1 MASEMI
7 SKGIIGLPHT
17 LAHSLH
23 GYDSN
28 YQSQN
33 WSGAMLYMLDFFEMS
48 CQLVS
53 LVLLGQLKSEVPEL
67 KNDPAINKIIGK
79 IDTKRPL
86 SFGDWANDILTP
98 LVSLSLS
105 KMGDNAFVKSI
116 STVISPK
123 KHIILGRKGEASIV
137 KIRNDYKGHGTILSQ
152 DIYKG
157 VVHQLEGRLD
167 ELVEALMPL
176 ADMNFHAGL
185 ADGKIMQL
193 NGNDVDTAHG
203 DGSAKEG
210 HYYFKSGDKTID
222 IFPLAFCNEDGHI
235 YIFQTLKEESAT
247 FVSSN
252 ENALSWT
259 GNKWNDE
266 FDAWMQELCP
276 SFDISRT
283 LNWEQWKELLGSNAS
298 SFLSRLYAEKKYNR
312 ELFVEREALTAELDS
327 FLQSDSRI
335 FPLLGEAG
343 QGKTTQLCYW
353 TETFSET
360 DEGIMIFSGSEFAES
375 NLEAKLKASFGWAP
389 HKPVSGL
396 ADSLANAARTKGKT
410 VLILIDAINECIE
423 YPNLNDDADGPLML
437 YQDLYR
443 IFIEPGHTEF
453 KILFTC
459 RNYTWKNLLM
469 PVASKQDQKL
479 FYNSGN
485 EESTAVKGFTDK
497 EVENAYH
504 IYGELYQMKTPF
516 ETLSRG
522 ITIRMKDPLVLK
534 MSCTNYLGRQF
545 PESMREFT
553 SLALFH
559 KMVQDISLSYAGNR
573 QVDILR
579 NIAGYILASYQE
591 GNAIDSVM
599 MSDLQTALEDHTSP
613 LHKAATLIF
622 KKDGYSVAFA
632 ELLNKP
638 ERPILRLVDNEKI
651 QFIYERFL
659 EYMLAILFF
668 EKHGRKQENIPCETF
683 VSTIEKATANEVFMS
698 AMRNVLIMDYVATGK
713 PYTLIELSKK
723 QDCGFEIMSLA
734 TDVMNIMVRENYENE
749 VFSLL
754 EELIGYTSDEC
765 AAIIPEYNAV
775 TKTIESNKAD
785 QNTIARHKELSSVI
799 APLIKQ
805 RSLASVTLLNGVMLT
820 DFHNEGL
827 YSKDPFNLLWNLLL
841 DPVTEVKND
850 VCMFAYYVSN
860 KKFTLSGTPLKEN
873 LSQQIV
879 NRMYKEICSTPLLAI
894 PFGERRR
901 KSAISNLEVGT
912 RLNVLLIID
921 ALISGQGQDRGRV
934 GAMLNETTN
943 VFKHITANFSLIK
956 VLMPFFQM
964 VLRKQLTFQSD
975 YVNNVIEYQTFWDD
989 AIVPRHTTDCS
1000 WSREDLKEGMKFIFQ
1015 YSRYFAADAPRP
1027 AEEAPDFKPFRS
1039 KVISAYKTG
1048 DSFTYFLLERILII
1062 MGICSWEDIYP
1073 IMKAFREG
1081 EIKDTEWFD
1090 YSQMSLIY
1098 ILYQLGLKMDTYPE
1112 YAWEMLSDW
1121 CEEWT
1126 LKCKGY
1132 FKGRNSHKANPRQ
1145 LYKRNVM
1152 TWYAMVWACR
1162 HGDIQDPEQGNAP
1175 LFRRLISDAID
1186 SRDTELLVHLIENI
1200 SELVTD
1206 SGYIYTALDLLLA
1219 VMSRIDSQKM
1229 LDEFNE
1235 DIVTLIGKVLGTA
1248 KNYFPAEVNAF
1259 LKRDLSGLSFPGI
1272 SKYKDELLSYNPG
1285 GERLSD
1291 LFTHKFGNF
1300 LIWSL
1305 IHEEAV
1311 DAFAYEA
1318 MLLAPD
1324 SKDSFEWF
1332 DKVVR
1337 VLFKHLFKAK
1347 L

>member
-1 MASEMI
+1 MTSETL
-7 SKGIIGLPHT
+7 SKAIDRLPHT

-23 GYDSN
+23 GYEAKIQD
-28 YQSQN
+28 QN
-33 WSGAMLYMLDFFEMS
+33 WSGAMHYMLDFFEMT
-48 CQLVS
+48 CQYIS

-67 KNDPAINKIIGK
+67 KNDPAITKVISK
-79 IDTKRPL
+79 IDFKRPL

-98 LVSLSLS
+98 LV
-105 KMGDNAFVKSI
+105 GIAGTHIGGNPFVKSLG
-116 STVISPK
+116 SVISPK
-123 KHIILGRKGEASIV
+123 KHIILGRKGEQSIV
-137 KIRNDYKGHGTILSQ
+137 KIRNDYKGHGTTLSQ
-152 DIYKG
+152 EIYKG
-157 VVHQLEGRLD
+157 VVMQLEDRLM

-176 ADMNFHAGL
+176 ADMEFYAGL
-185 ADGKIMQL
+185 NDGQALQL
-193 NGNDVDTAHG
+193 NGNDLSKTDAAENVKAR
-203 DGSAKEG
+203 
-210 HYYFKSGDKTID
+210 HYYIKDGDKIID
-222 IFPLAFCNEDGHI
+222 LFPLAFCNEKGHI
-235 YIFQTLKEESAT
+235 YIFQTLKEEYTT
-247 FVSSN
+247 FVSSS
-252 ENALSWT
+252 EDALSWT
-259 GNKWNDE
+259 GDSWNTE
-266 FDAWMQELCP
+266 FDAWMQELSA

-283 LNWEQWKELLGSNAS
+283 LNWEQWLQLLGSNAS
-298 SFLSRLYAEKKYNR
+298 SFLNRLYAEKKYNR
-312 ELFVEREALTAELDS
+312 DLFVERDSLTKELNS
-327 FLQSDSRI
+327 FLQCEASV

-360 DEGIMIFSGSEFAES
+360 EEGIMIFSGSEFAEV
-375 NLEAKLKASFGWAP
+375 NLETKLKASFGWSA
-389 HKPVSGL
+389 HKPIKGL
-396 ADSLANAARTKGKT
+396 VDSLANAARSKGKK

-423 YPNLNDDADGPLML
+423 YPNLENDTDGPLML
-437 YQDLYR
+437 YKDLYR
-443 IFIEPGHTEF
+443 IFIEPGYKEF
-453 KILFTC
+453 KLLFTC
-459 RNYTWKNLLM
+459 RNYTWKNLIM
-469 PVASKQDQKL
+469 PVASKQDQTL

-485 EESTAVKGFTDK
+485 EEDTAVKGFTDK
-497 EVENAYH
+497 EVESAYH

-516 ETLSRG
+516 EKLSRG

-534 MSCTNYLGRQF
+534 MSCTNYLGTQF
-545 PESMREFT
+545 PEAMREFT

-573 QVDILR
+573 QVEILR
-579 NIAGYILASYQE
+579 EIAGFILDSYLQ
-591 GNAIDSVM
+591 GNATDSVM
-599 MSDLQTALEDHTSP
+599 MSDLQVALEDHSSE

-668 EKHGRKQENIPCETF
+668 EKHAGKEVNIPCSTF
-683 VSTIEKATANEVFMS
+683 VKTIGRATANEVFMG

-713 PYTLIELSKK
+713 PYTLIELSKL

-734 TDVMNIMVRENYENE
+734 TDVMNIMVRENYEDE

-754 EELIGYTSDEC
+754 AELIDFTSQEC
-765 AAIIPEYNAV
+765 SDVIPEYNAV
-775 TKTIESNKAD
+775 TKAIESNKAD
-785 QNTIARHKELSSVI
+785 EQIISRHKELSGVI
-799 APLIKQ
+799 TPLIKQ

-827 YSKDPFNLLWNLLL
+827 YSRDPFTLLWKLLL

-850 VCMFAYYVSN
+850 VCMYAYYVSN
-860 KKFTLSGTPLKEN
+860 KRFTLSGMPLKEN
-873 LSQQIV
+873 LSEQIV

-921 ALISGQGQDRGRV
+921 ALISGDGEDRGRV
-934 GAMLNETTN
+934 GSMLNETTN
-943 VFKHITANFSLIK
+943 VFKHLTANFSLIK

-989 AIVPRHTTDCS
+989 AVIPRHSSDGE
-1000 WSREDLKEGMKFIFQ
+1000 WSREDIKEGMKFIFQ
-1015 YSRYFAADAPRP
+1015 YSRYFADQAPRP
-1027 AEEAPDFKPFRS
+1027 MSEAPDFKPFQN

-1062 MGICSWEDIYP
+1062 MGICSWEDVYP
-1073 IMKAFREG
+1073 IMKKFRED
-1081 EIKDTEWFD
+1081 EIRNTEWFD

-1098 ILYQLGLKMDTYPE
+1098 VLYQLGLKMEEYPE
-1112 YAWEMLSDW
+1112 YAMDMLSEW

-1126 LKCKGY
+1126 LKCRGH
-1132 FKGRNSHKANPRQ
+1132 FKGRNSQKANPRQ
-1145 LYKRNVM
+1145 VYKRNVM

-1162 HGDIQDPEQGNAP
+1162 HGDIQDPEKGNAP
-1175 LFRRLISDAID
+1175 LFRLLISNAIEKRD
-1186 SRDTELLVHLIENI
+1186 SELLVHLIENI

-1206 SGYIYTALDLLLA
+1206 SGYIHTALDLLHS
-1219 VMSRIDSQKM
+1219 VISRIDSQKM
-1229 LDEFNE
+1229 LDEFSD

-1248 KNYFPAEVNAF
+1248 KNYFPAEVNSF
-1259 LKRDLSGLSFPGI
+1259 LKRDLTGLAFPGI
-1272 SKYKDELLSYNPG
+1272 PKYKDELLSYNPG

>member
-1 MASEMI
+1 MASDAI
-7 SKGIIGLPHT
+7 SRGINELPHT

-28 YQSQN
+28 YQEQN
-33 WSGAMLYMLDFFEMS
+33 WSGAMLYMLDFFEIS
-48 CQLVS
+48 CQYLS
-53 LVLLGQLKSEVPEL
+53 LVLLGQLKTEVPEL
-67 KNDPAINKIIGK
+67 KNDPAVTKIITK
-79 IDTKRPL
+79 IDVKRPL

-98 LVSLSLS
+98 LATLAGARIGDKPFVQSLC
-105 KMGDNAFVKSI
+105 K
-116 STVISPK
+116 VISAK
-123 KHIILGRKGEASIV
+123 KNLILGRKGEASII

-152 DIYKG
+152 EIYRG
-157 VVHQLEGRLD
+157 VVHQLEGRL
-167 ELVEALMPL
+167 EEFVEALMPL
-176 ADMNFHAGL
+176 AEMDFYAGVSEGAVL
-185 ADGKIMQL
+185 KL
-193 NGNDVDTAHG
+193 KGNETARTSG
-203 DGSAKEG
+203 DGSTQEG
-210 HYYFKSGDKTID
+210 HYYIKDGEKVID
-222 IFPLAFCNEDGHI
+222 IFPLAFCNENGHI
-235 YIFQTLKEESAT
+235 YIFQTLKDESTT

-252 ENALSWT
+252 EDALSWT
-259 GNKWNDE
+259 GNKWNAE
-266 FDAWMQELCP
+266 FDAWMQDLCP

-283 LNWEQWKELLGSNAS
+283 LNWDQWHELLGGNAS
-298 SFLSRLYAEKKYNR
+298 AFLNKLYAEKKYNR
-312 ELFVEREALTAELDS
+312 ELFVERESLTNALNG
-327 FLQSDSRI
+327 FLQSDSVI

-353 TETFSET
+353 TETISET
-360 DEGIMIFSGSEFAES
+360 DEGIMIFSGSEFAEI
-375 NLEAKLKASFGWAP
+375 NLENKLKSTFGWSM
-389 HKPVSGL
+389 HKPVAGL
-396 ADSLANAARTKGKT
+396 VDSLANAARTKGKK

-423 YPNLNDDADGPLML
+423 YPNLDNNADGPLML
-437 YQDLYR
+437 YNDLFR

-453 KILFTC
+453 KLLFTC
-459 RNYTWKNLLM
+459 RNYTWKNLIM
-469 PVASKQDQKL
+469 PVSSKQNQAL
-479 FYNSGN
+479 FYNAGN
-485 EESTAVKGFTDK
+485 EEDTAVKGFTDS

-516 ETLSRG
+516 ENLQRG

-534 MSCTNYLGRQF
+534 MSCTNYLGKMF
-545 PESMREFT
+545 PEMMREFT

-573 QVDILR
+573 QVEILR
-579 NIAGYILASYQE
+579 EIAAYMLASYE
-591 GNAIDSVM
+591 SGEAVDSVM
-599 MSDLQTALEDHTSP
+599 MSDLQEALETPDAP
-613 LHKAATLIF
+613 LRRAAELIF

-668 EKHGRKQENIPCETF
+668 EKHGRKEENIPCETF
-683 VSTIEKATANEVFMS
+683 VKTIEKATANEVFMG

-713 PYTLIELSKK
+713 PYTLIQLSKL

-754 EELIGYTSDEC
+754 NELIDFTSEEC
-765 AAIIPEYNAV
+765 AAVIAEYNAV

-785 QNTIARHKELSSVI
+785 NSTIARHKELSAVI

-820 DFHNEGL
+820 DYHNEKL
-827 YSKDPFNLLWNLLL
+827 YSKDPFDLLWKLLL

-860 KKFTLSGTPLKEN
+860 KKYTLNGTPLKEN
-873 LSQQIV
+873 LSEQIV
-879 NRMYKEICSTPLLAI
+879 NRMYKELCSTPLLAI

-921 ALISGQGQDRGRV
+921 ALISGQGKDRGRV

-943 VFKHITANFSLIK
+943 VFKHLTANFSLIK

-989 AIVPRHTTDCS
+989 AVIPRHSSDGT

-1027 AEEAPDFKPFRS
+1027 ASEAPDFKPFQK

-1062 MGICSWEDIYP
+1062 IGLCSWEDLYP
-1073 IMKAFREG
+1073 IMKAFRED
-1081 EIKDTEWFD
+1081 EIRNTDWFD

-1098 ILYQLGLKMDTYPE
+1098 ILYQLGLKMDEYPE
-1112 YAWEMLSDW
+1112 YAMDMLSEW

-1132 FKGRNSHKANPRQ
+1132 FKGRNSHKANARQ

-1162 HGDIQDPEQGNAP
+1162 HGDVQDPEHGNAP
-1175 LFRRLISDAID
+1175 LFRRLISDAIE

-1219 VMSRIDSQKM
+1219 LISRIDSQAM

-1235 DIVTLIGKVLGTA
+1235 DIVTLVGKVLGTA
-1248 KNYFPAEVNAF
+1248 KNYFPAEVNSF
-1259 LKRDLSGLSFPGI
+1259 LKRDLSGLPFPGI
-1272 SKYKDELLSYNPG
+1272 PKYKDELLSYNPG

-1311 DAFAYEA
+1311 DEFAYEA